1 MAPIVFI
8 KHNEEVKEVWAAY
21 RAGKPFRVPLKI
33 SCNPRML
40 LLDPALNLKK
50 ITFKQYF
57 NDPDIM
63 LIVQV
68 TCEKWKRL
76 NLEDDSEMGLPA
88 ERWSPYVD
96 LQNVSEAAWFGAAVN
111 FKDEQCP
118 DTEPILAGEKKNLL
132 FDRGIPEPLSGIY
145 KMAQDYIE
153 YFNEKAKAGVKYEG
167 FPVKGGGKLGCG
179 TDGVMTVAMNLRG
192 SELLTDFYEDPDY
205 VRKLFDFITEATIKR
220 FHGVRKFHGD
230 PLKSDSFW
238 YADDSIAMLSGE
250 MVREFV
256 LPCHKKLFAAVS
268 TGKKPSG
275 IHLCGDA
282 TRHFKLLRDEMF
294 VRSFD
299 TGFPVDFAWLRKEL
313 GPGVEIQGGPK
324 VDIVLGGTGEELMK
338 ESKRILESGIM
349 EGGRF
354 IFKEGNN
361 LAPLTPMRNIR
372 IMREACK
379 NYGVY
384 K

>member
-1 MAPIVFI
+1 MPIDFK
-8 KHNEEVKEVWAAY
+8 KHNEEVREVWAAY
-21 RAGKPFRVPLKI
+21 WAGKPIRVPLKI

-40 LLDPALNLKK
+40 LLDPALNPKK

-57 NDPDIM
+57 ESPEIM
-63 LIVQV
+63 LNIQVQF
-68 TCEKWKRL
+68 EKWKRL
-76 NLEDDSEMGLPA
+76 NLEDDSEMGLPD
-88 ERWSPYVD
+88 EMWSPYVD
-96 LQNVSEAAWFGAAVN
+96 LQNVAEAAWFGAPIS

-118 DTEPILAGEKKNLL
+118 DTEPILAGDKKNLL
-132 FDRGIPEPLSGIY
+132 FDRGFPDPISGILRT
-145 KMAQDYIE
+145 AQDYID
-153 YFNEKAKAGVKYEG
+153 YFNKKAKEGVKYEG
-167 FPVKGGGKLGCG
+167 LPVKGGGKLGAG

-192 SELLTDFYEDPDY
+192 SELLTDFYEDADY

-220 FHGVRKFHGD
+220 FHGIRKFHGD
-230 PLKSDSFW
+230 PIKSDSFW

-268 TGKKPSG
+268 TGKNPAG
-275 IHLCGDA
+275 MHLCGDA
-282 TRHFKLLRDEMF
+282 TRHFKMLRDEMF

-313 GPGVEIQGGPK
+313 GPGVEIQGGPR
-324 VDIVLGGTGEELMK
+324 VALVLSGTEEELLL

-349 EGGRF
+349 QGGKF

-361 LAPLTPMRNIR
+361 LAPLSPMKNISV
-372 IMREACK
+372 MLDACRRF
-379 NYGVY
+379 GAY

>member
-1 MAPIVFI
+1 MPIDFK
-8 KHNEEVKEVWAAY
+8 KHNEEVREVWAAY
-21 RAGKPFRVPLKI
+21 WAGKPIRVPLKI

-40 LLDPALNLKK
+40 LLDPALNPKK
-50 ITFKQYF
+50 VTFKQYF
-57 NDPDIM
+57 GDPEIM
-63 LIVQV
+63 LNVQV
-68 TCEKWKRL
+68 QFEKWKRL
-76 NLEDDSEMGLPA
+76 NLEDDSEMGIPKD
-88 ERWSPYVD
+88 RWSPYVD
-96 LQNVSEAAWFGAAVN
+96 LQNVAEAAWFGAALN
-111 FKDEQCP
+111 FKDDQCP
-118 DTEPILAGEKKNLL
+118 DTEPILSGDKKNLL
-132 FDRGIPEPLSGIY
+132 FDRGFPEPISGIV
-145 KMAQDYIE
+145 KTAQDYIE
-153 YFNEKAKAGVKYEG
+153 YFDKKAESGIKYEEL
-167 FPVKGGGKLGCG
+167 PVKGGGKLGCG
-179 TDGVMTVAMNLRG
+179 TDGVVTVAMNLRG

-220 FHGVRKFHGD
+220 FHGIRKFHGD

-256 LPCHKKLFAAVS
+256 LPCHKRLFTAVS
-268 TGKKPSG
+268 TGKNQVG

-282 TRHFKLLRDEMF
+282 TRHFKMLRDEMF

-313 GPGVEIQGGPK
+313 GPGVEIQGGPG
-324 VDIVLGGTGEELMK
+324 VLLVLSGTEEELQL
-338 ESKRILESGIM
+338 EAKRILESGIM
-349 EGGRF
+349 EGGKF

-372 IMREACK
+372 VMLDVCRHF
-379 NYGVY
+379 GVY

>member
-1 MAPIVFI
+1 MPIDFK
-8 KHNEEVKEVWAAY
+8 KHNEEVKEVWEAY

-40 LLDPALNLKK
+40 LLDPALNPKK

-57 NDPDIM
+57 ESPEIM
-63 LIVQV
+63 LNIQVQF
-68 TCEKWKRL
+68 EKWKRL
-76 NLEDDSEMGLPA
+76 NLEDDSEMGLPE
-88 ERWSPYVD
+88 ERWLPFVD
-96 LQNVSEAAWFGAAVN
+96 LQNISEAAWFGAPIN
-111 FKDEQCP
+111 FKEEQCP
-118 DTEPILAGEKKNLL
+118 DTEPIMAGDKKNLL
-132 FDRGIPEPLSGIY
+132 FDRGIPDPLSGIV

-153 YFNEKAKAGVKYEG
+153 YFNEKAKAGIKYEG
-167 FPVKGGGKLGCG
+167 FPVNGGGKLACG

-205 VRKLFDFITEATIKR
+205 VRMLFDFITEATIKR
-220 FHGVRKFHGD
+220 FHGIRKFHGD
-230 PLKSDSFW
+230 PQKTDDFW
-238 YADDSIAMLSGE
+238 YADDSVAMLSGE

-256 LPCHKKLFAAVS
+256 LPCHKKLHSAVS
-268 TGKKPSG
+268 TGKNPVSM
-275 IHLCGDA
+275 HLCGDA
-282 TRHFKLLRDEMF
+282 TRHFKLFRDEMF

-313 GPGVEIQGGPK
+313 GPGVEIQGGPR
-324 VDIVLGGTGEELMK
+324 VALVLSGTEDELLF
-338 ESKRILESGIM
+338 EARRILESGIM

-361 LAPLTPMRNIR
+361 LAPLTPMGNIR
-372 IMREACK
+372 VMLEACRRFGK
-379 NYGVY
+379 Y